1 MRKNKAEAA
10 LFARY
15 ISEFLYDYAP
25 CFLTHSDHTIKSYR
39 DTINLYVAFLEGE
52 GITPSSFGRK
62 AFEKPLIEKWIQWL
76 ISERHSCPDTCN
88 VRLGSLRVFLEYI
101 GSKDICLLYL
111 YHEAKTIKRQKCQK
125 KKVKGLTRDAVSSI
139 FDAIDTTSMIGRRD
153 MALLSLLY
161 GTAARIGEIQALTM
175 KDLHLNSVKPYIL
188 LHGKGG
194 KIRTAYLLPRMTAN
208 LHGYIAEFH
217 GNHANPDSHLF
228 YTRVGG
234 RKENKLT
241 EAAINKRIEKYAFLA
256 HEKNP
261 DVPLDTRPDLPKIG
275 EGFMRPQF
283 LSERLFVQFRYTY
296 SVLSAGSFL
305 AVISMAIF
313 ARYRLVPTPPV
324 AVIPVS
330 RSTSRIMVVTSWRA
344 VIPYKFKYGVK
355 SMKLSSME

>member
-1 MRKNKAEAA
+1 MHGASPDNYAASCRGKATRCKRKN
-10 LFARY
+10 
-15 ISEFLYDYAP
+15 DP
-25 CFLTHSDHTIKSYR
+25 
-39 DTINLYVAFLEGE
+39 
-52 GITPSSFGRK
+52 
-62 AFEKPLIEKWIQWL
+62 
-76 ISERHSCPDTCN
+76 
-88 VRLGSLRVFLEYI
+88 
-101 GSKDICLLYL
+101 
-111 YHEAKTIKRQKCQK
+111 
-125 KKVKGLTRDAVSSI
+125 
-139 FDAIDTTSMIGRRD
+139 
-153 MALLSLLY
+153 
-161 GTAARIGEIQALTM
+161 
-175 KDLHLNSVKPYIL
+175 
-188 LHGKGG
+188 GG
-194 KIRTAYLLPRMTAN
+194 KRIVQNSSQDHDFFGLLLRISTRN
-208 LHGYIAEFH
+208 GDGSYIAEFH

-330 RSTSRIMVVTSWRA
+330 RSTSRIIVGAGRSR
-344 VIPYKFKYGVK
+344 PYFVG
-355 SMKLSSME
+355 SI

>member
-1 MRKNKAEAA
+1 M
-10 LFARY
+10 
-15 ISEFLYDYAP
+15 
-25 CFLTHSDHTIKSYR
+25 
-39 DTINLYVAFLEGE
+39 
-52 GITPSSFGRK
+52 
-62 AFEKPLIEKWIQWL
+62 
-76 ISERHSCPDTCN
+76 
-88 VRLGSLRVFLEYI
+88 
-101 GSKDICLLYL
+101 
-111 YHEAKTIKRQKCQK
+111 
-125 KKVKGLTRDAVSSI
+125 
-139 FDAIDTTSMIGRRD
+139 
-153 MALLSLLY
+153 
-161 GTAARIGEIQALTM
+161 
-175 KDLHLNSVKPYIL
+175 
-188 LHGKGG
+188 
-194 KIRTAYLLPRMTAN
+194 
-208 LHGYIAEFH
+208 
-217 GNHANPDSHLF
+217 

-305 AVISMAIF
+305 AVI
-313 ARYRLVPTPPV
+313 
-324 AVIPVS
+324 PVS

>member
-139 FDAIDTTSMIGRRD
+139 LDAIDTTSMIGRRD

-234 RKENKLT
+234 SKENKLT
-241 EAAINKRIEKYAFLA
+241 EAAINKRIKKYAFLA

-261 DVPLDTRPDLPKIG
+261 DVPLDTHAHQFRHAKASHWLEDGINVVQIRYLLGHENLETTMKYLDITPSEKAEALATLEREKTSTQPKKWKNSDGSLSAFLRLPK
-275 EGFMRPQF
+275 
-283 LSERLFVQFRYTY
+283 
-296 SVLSAGSFL
+296 
-305 AVISMAIF
+305 
-313 ARYRLVPTPPV
+313 
-324 AVIPVS
+324 
-330 RSTSRIMVVTSWRA
+330 
-344 VIPYKFKYGVK
+344 
-355 SMKLSSME
+355 